1 MRVRQGVWHGYK
13 QGGGLE
19 RAILPVGEP
28 GWPAE
33 AKHRLPSAHL
43 TLASPPTAHLH
54 SHVCAG
60 CRTLA
65 QFTPALFSPSP
76 SHLSLCAAT
85 FVLEVGSEELPPDD
99 VVAAMEQLK

>member
-43 TLASPPTAHLH
+43 TLASPPTH
-54 SHVCAG
+54 
-60 CRTLA
+60 T
-65 QFTPALFSPSP
+65 FT
-76 SHLSLCAAT
+76 AT
-85 FVLEVGSEELPPDD
+85 FVLEIGSEELPPDD